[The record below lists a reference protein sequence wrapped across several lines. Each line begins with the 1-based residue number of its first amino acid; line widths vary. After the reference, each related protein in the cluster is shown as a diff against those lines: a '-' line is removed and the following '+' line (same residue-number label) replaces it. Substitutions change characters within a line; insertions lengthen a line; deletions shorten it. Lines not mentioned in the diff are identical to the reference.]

1 MFLFFSRRRQIAA
14 LLILGCFLTGNAFAQ
29 MSVSPAS
36 SEKGD
41 MASSVEAPIQAEKP
55 KRKLPTGLL
64 ELTGFNDPVYFYS
77 PEGLEAD
84 KKYPLIVM
92 VPGEGMPAE
101 KLLEYILPTAKS
113 LECFVLAT
121 STWPRDG
128 GAPTTLDSWLLKVK
142 NDITLRFPIDSSKIY
157 AFGVNAGGHYAAYL
171 ITAYPNDFS
180 GAALV
185 GEAWEGLFTDL
196 LVPSSD
202 AGKQMPV
209 VAAFTADQKDKQI
222 QNEKWVLE
230 YQRKGY
236 PVQVMNPP
244 EGQDLNSSEFKVALL
259 EWLDQKGQAWKL
271 IREEKNKTFKQ
282 RFKKGVKEFF
292 EV

>member
-1 MFLFFSRRRQIAA
+1 MFLFFSRRREIAA
-14 LLILGCFLTGNAFAQ
+14 LLILGCFLAGNAFAQ
-29 MSVSPAS
+29 MSVAPSS

-41 MASSVEAPIQAEKP
+41 MAGSVEAPVQAEKP
-55 KRKLPTGLL
+55 RRKLPTGLL
-64 ELTGFNDPVYFYS
+64 ELTGFKTKVYPYS

-84 KKYPLIVM
+84 KKYPLLFMI
-92 VPGEGMPAE
+92 PSEGMSE
-101 KLLEYILPTAKS
+101 QELLEYILPTAKS
-113 LECFVLAT
+113 LECYVLVVGG
-121 STWPRDG
+121 WPR
-128 GAPTTLDSWLLKVK
+128 GASSIFDQWLLKVK
-142 NDITLRFPIDSSKIY
+142 NDITLRFPIDLSKIY
-157 AFGVNAGGHYAAYL
+157 AFGIEKGGHYAAYL
-171 ITAYPNDFS
+171 ATVYPDEFS
-180 GAALV
+180 GVALL
-185 GEAWEGLFTDL
+185 GDAWEGEYSQL
-196 LVPSSD
+196 LTPSSD

-236 PVQVMNPP
+236 PVQVVNPP
-244 EGQDLNSSEFKVALL
+244 EGQDLNSSEFKVSIL